1 MLKVYFGDF
10 DRFADLDNNEW
21 IGDQCHDPRCEL
33 CGEMGDGLPDFYVDA
48 GFDFDVHFDSEIER
62 REKRLA
68 ADNASM
74 VMARSAIDGWEGIR

>member
-21 IGDQCHDPRCEL
+21 ISDQCQDPRCEL
-33 CGEMGDGLPDFYVDA
+33 CGEMGDGLPDFYVEA

-74 VMARSAIDGWEGIR
+74 VMARSAIDGWGN